1 MRALLITTN
10 ELAERTPWGDAY
22 PSAMMPLIDRPF
34 IQHVVEYLV
43 NQGFDR
49 FDVVLCQYPEKI
61 KALLGDGAR
70 WGVKFKYHLVKDPSQ
85 SVKTLKCLDFGKSNE
100 WLLLVYADRL
110 CLADLKPV
118 KPAHIFCH
126 RILYC
131 TIHTENDHKDKKLNW
146 TGWAQLSNQCCLAA
160 PGNCSED
167 EFFEYLLA
175 FEYTAPDF
183 VIVAD
188 MIRSCSY
195 ADIMAAHKAVLCKQ
209 FKGLMPAGREVE
221 EGVWLSRN
229 ISLHPTVQIQ
239 RPVYIGQNCRIG
251 KGVRLGP
258 HTVIGDNCVIDDKT
272 ILRNTIILPGSY
284 VGTSL
289 ELQDVLV
296 DQYRLINIRLESAVT
311 ITENFIMGSLP
322 ENQFPRWLK
331 SIPSRLLAVILL
343 ILTSPLFI
351 AMVFIFKMIYKRPLF
366 DLKEAVRLPA
376 PHDPGLWR
384 VFSLLRF
391 HSFKP
396 VSDRVGPSGALP
408 DISWLTLLFHFYPA
422 LLNIVRGHLG
432 FVGVAPR
439 TADEIRALP
448 PDWRLLY
455 LQSKIGLISET
466 LVYFGANPSQDE
478 LRAAETFYSVSASFK
493 YDLKLLAKYFG
504 QLVYLWPKPDM
515 KI

>member
-10 ELAERTPWGDAY
+10 ELVERTPWGDAY

-49 FDVVLCQYPEKI
+49 FDVVVCQYPEKI
-61 KALLGDGAR
+61 KALLGDGTR
-70 WGVKFKYHLVKDPSQ
+70 WGVKCKYHLVKEPSK
-85 SVKTLKCLDFGKSNE
+85 SVQTLRCLDFGRNDE

-110 CLADLKPV
+110 CRADFKTI
-118 KPAHIFCH
+118 KPALMSCH

-131 TIHTENDHKDKKLNW
+131 TIHQGNDYKGKKLNW
-146 TGWAQLSNQCCLAA
+146 AGWAQLSKQCCLAA
-160 PGNCSED
+160 PGNCDED

-175 FEYTAPDF
+175 FEYTAPEF

-188 MIRSCSY
+188 MIRFGSY
-195 ADIMAAHKAVLCKQ
+195 ADIMAAHKAVLSKQ
-209 FKGLMPAGREVE
+209 FKGLMLAGREVE

-229 ISLHPTVQIQ
+229 ISLHPTVKIR
-239 RPVYIGQNCRIG
+239 RPIYIGQNCRIG

-272 ILRNTIILPGSY
+272 ILRNAIILQGSY

-322 ENQFPRWLK
+322 EKQFPRWLK
-331 SIPSRLLAVILL
+331 SVPSRLLAVIIL
-343 ILTSPLFI
+343 ILTSPFFI
-351 AMVFIFKMIYKRPLF
+351 VMVLILKMLKRPLF
-366 DLKEAVRLPA
+366 DRQEAVRLPA

-391 HSFKP
+391 HPFKP
-396 VSDRVGPSGALP
+396 ASDRANPSDVLP
-408 DISWLTLLFHFYPA
+408 DISWQALLFYFFPA
-422 LLNIVRGHLG
+422 LINIVRGHLG

-455 LQSKIGLISET
+455 LQSKIGLISEA
-466 LVYFGANPSQDE
+466 LVYFGVNPSEDE
-478 LRAAETFYSVSASFK
+478 LRVAETFYSVSASWK

-504 QLVYLWPKPDM
+504 QLVYLWPKPNM
-515 KI
+515 KT

>member
-1 MRALLITTN
+1 MRAFLITTN
-10 ELAERTPWGDAY
+10 ELSERTPWGDAY

-34 IQHVVEYLV
+34 LQHVVEYLV

-49 FDVVLCQYPEKI
+49 FDVVLCQHPEKI
-61 KALLGDGAR
+61 KNLLGDGDR
-70 WGVKFKYHLVKDPSQ
+70 WGVKFKYHLVKEPSK
-85 SVKTLKCLDFGKSNE
+85 SILTLKCLGFDNSNE
-100 WLLLVYADRL
+100 WVLLVYADRL
-110 CLADLKPV
+110 CRVDLRPV
-118 KPAHIFCH
+118 KPALMSCH

-131 TIHTENDHKDKKLNW
+131 TKYPENHHKDVKLNW
-146 TGWAQLSNQCCLAA
+146 SGWAWLSNQCCLAA
-160 PGNCSED
+160 PANCD
-167 EFFEYLLA
+167 EYLLFEYLLS
-175 FEYTAPDF
+175 FKYSAPEF
-183 VIVAD
+183 VNVSD

-195 ADIMAAHKAVLCKQ
+195 SDIMVAHKAVLSKQ
-209 FKGLMPAGREVE
+209 FNGLMLEGREVE

-229 ISLHPTVQIQ
+229 ISLHPTVQIR

-258 HTVIGDNCVIDDKT
+258 NTVIGANCVIDDKT
-272 ILRNTIILPGSY
+272 ILRNTIILPNSY

-322 ENQFPRWLK
+322 EKQFPRWLK
-331 SIPSRLLAVILL
+331 SIPSRLLAIILL
-343 ILTSPLFI
+343 ILTSPLFV
-351 AMVFIFKMIYKRPLF
+351 AMILILKIIYKRPLF
-366 DLKEAVRLPA
+366 DQKEAVRLPV

-384 VFSLLRF
+384 VFALLRF

-396 VSDRVGPSGALP
+396 TPNRASPSGALP
-408 DISWLTLLFHFYPA
+408 DISWQDLLFSFFPA
-422 LLNIVRGHLG
+422 LINIVRGHLC

-439 TADEIRALP
+439 TVSEIKALP
-448 PDWRLLY
+448 PDWRVLY
-455 LQSKIGLISET
+455 LQSKIGLISEA

-478 LRAAETFYSVSASFK
+478 LRAAETFYAVSASWK

-515 KI
+515 KT

>member
-1 MRALLITTN
+1 MRAFLITTN

-49 FDVVLCQYPEKI
+49 FDVVLCQHPEKI
-61 KALLGDGAR
+61 KALLGDGTR
-70 WGVKFKYHLVKDPSQ
+70 WGVKFKYHLVKEPS
-85 SVKTLKCLDFGKSNE
+85 KTILTLKCLDFDRSNE
-100 WLLLVYADRL
+100 WMLLVYADRL

-118 KPAHIFCH
+118 KPALMSCH

-131 TIHTENDHKDKKLNW
+131 TEHPGNDHKRKKLNW
-146 TGWAQLSNQCCLAA
+146 SGWAQLSNQCCLAA
-160 PGNCSED
+160 PVNCNE
-167 EFFEYLLA
+167 EELYEYLLS
-175 FEYTAPDF
+175 FEYSTPEF
-183 VIVAD
+183 VIVSD
-188 MIRSCSY
+188 IIRSCSY
-195 ADIMAAHKAVLCKQ
+195 ADIMAAHKTVLSKQ
-209 FKGLMPAGREVE
+209 FNGLILAGREVE

-251 KGVRLGP
+251 KGIQLGP

-272 ILRNTIILPGSY
+272 ILRNSVILPGSY

-296 DQYRLINIRLESAVT
+296 DQYRLFNIRLESALT
-311 ITENFIMGSLP
+311 ITENFLMGSLP
-322 ENQFPRWLK
+322 EKQFPQWLK
-331 SIPSRLLAVILL
+331 SVPSRLLAVFLL
-343 ILTSPLFI
+343 ILTSPLFLV
-351 AMVFIFKMIYKRPLF
+351 MVLIHKMIYKQPLF
-366 DLKEAVRLPA
+366 EQKEAVRLPA

-384 VFSLLRF
+384 IFSLLRF
-391 HSFKP
+391 NSFKP
-396 VSDRVGPSGALP
+396 PSGRVDLPDVLP
-408 DISWLTLLFHFYPA
+408 DISWQALLFYFFPA
-422 LLNIVRGHLG
+422 LINIVRGHLS
-432 FVGVAPR
+432 FVGVVPR
-439 TADEIRALP
+439 NIDEIRALP

-455 LQSKIGLISET
+455 LQSKTGLISEA

-478 LRAAETFYSVSASFK
+478 LRVAETFYSVSASWK

-504 QLVYLWPKPDM
+504 QLVYLWPKPER
-515 KI
+515 KT